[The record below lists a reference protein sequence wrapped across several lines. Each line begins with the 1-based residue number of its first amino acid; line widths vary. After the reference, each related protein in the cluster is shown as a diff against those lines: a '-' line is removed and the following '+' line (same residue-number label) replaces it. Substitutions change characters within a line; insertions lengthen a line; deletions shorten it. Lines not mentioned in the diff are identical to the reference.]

1 MISYFKSYF
10 IGEYLRNAKSLHDQS
25 RIILLFNITFS
36 LFVLGFIASV
46 VSLIAGTYPILVPAG
61 GNMLLAL
68 VVLLLLK
75 FKSVQFSASIYFFAL
90 FILLFGNLNFNPG
103 TMHVGS
109 PFWILLLNIL
119 VAYILGKRWGAVY
132 IVASMLGFIYYIVF
146 VLPVSL
152 EIASD
157 LPRAIYY
164 SAIYETIFAL
174 LLLGYI
180 ISTILNSSYDSDEL
194 LSKQN
199 DELKHQNEV
208 ILLNN
213 NEKTVL
219 LKEVHHRV
227 KNNLQVII
235 SLMRLQMRELES
247 KEAISKFKETI
258 NRVLTMSMIH
268 EKMYQSES
276 LSKVNLEQYFMDLSL
291 DLLNS
296 YQIEYNVQF
305 KADFDIDQIEL
316 KSIVPLALI
325 FNELY
330 SNSLKHAFDKV
341 ENPKIEFTLR
351 KESESILLLEYT
363 DNGVWKK
370 PEREMSFGLE
380 LIDSLTSQLD
390 GSLEFSDS
398 PNTSYVFRFKN
409 ISEG

>member
-25 RIILLFNITFS
+25 RIVLLFNITFS

-61 GNMLLAL
+61 GNMLLAI

-390 GSLEFSDS
+390 GSIEFSDS

-409 ISEG
+409 ISD